1 MNNISKSDWQLFNKL
16 LPEWQER
23 YMHRLNQEYKR
34 ILDGDDSP
42 SNKFWKLEKR
52 IKADRKSPGV
62 IVEVSKRA
70 MFQTLLQ
77 LILEKVITDEDLN
90 GFSEELRDDINT
102 VIKRFG

>member
-23 YMHRLNQEYKR
+23 YVNRLNQEYKK
-34 ILDGDDSP
+34 ILDSDDSP

-62 IVEVSKRA
+62 LVEASKRS

-77 LILEKVITDEDLN
+77 LLSEKVIIDEDLN
-90 GFSEELRDDINT
+90 GFSEELRDEIND
-102 VIKRFG
+102 VVKRFG

>member
-23 YMHRLNQEYKR
+23 YMDRLNQEYKK
-34 ILDGDDSP
+34 ILDSDGSP
-42 SNKFWKLEKR
+42 ANKFWKLEKR

-62 IVEVSKRA
+62 IVEVSKRS

-77 LILEKVITDEDLN
+77 LLSEKVITDEDLN
-90 GFSEELRDDINT
+90 GFSEELRDGIDD
-102 VIKRFG
+102 VVKRFG

>member
-23 YMHRLNQEYKR
+23 YMNRLNQEYKR
-34 ILDGDDSP
+34 ILDGDGSAA
-42 SNKFWKLEKR
+42 NKFWKLEKR

-62 IVEVSKRA
+62 LVEASKRS

-77 LILEKVITDEDLN
+77 LISEKVITDEDLN
-90 GFSEELRDDINT
+90 GFSEELRDWIND
-102 VIKRFG
+102 VVKRFS

>member
-1 MNNISKSDWQLFNKL
+1 MNDISKSDWQLFNKL

-23 YMHRLNQEYKR
+23 YMDRLNQEYKR
-34 ILDGDDSP
+34 ILDSDGSP

-62 IVEVSKRA
+62 IVEASKRS

-77 LILEKVITDEDLN
+77 LISEKVITDEDLN
-90 GFSEELRDDINT
+90 GFSEELRDEIND
-102 VIKRFG
+102 VVK

>member
-23 YMHRLNQEYKR
+23 YMDRLNQEYKR

-42 SNKFWKLEKR
+42 ANKFWKLEKR

-62 IVEVSKRA
+62 IVEVSKRS

-77 LILEKVITDEDLN
+77 LLSEKVITDEDLD
-90 GFSEELRDDINT
+90 GFSEELRD
-102 VIKRFG
+102 VIDDVVKRLG

>member
-23 YMHRLNQEYKR
+23 YMNRLNQEYK
-34 ILDGDDSP
+34 INGDGSP

-62 IVEVSKRA
+62 IVEVSKNS

-77 LILEKVITDEDLN
+77 LISEKVITDEDLN
-90 GFSEELRDDINT
+90 GFSEELRDGIND
-102 VIKRFG
+102 VVKRFG

>member
-23 YMHRLNQEYKR
+23 YMNRLNQEYKR
-34 ILDGDDSP
+34 ILDGDGSAA
-42 SNKFWKLEKR
+42 NKFWKLEKR

-62 IVEVSKRA
+62 LVEVSKRSI
-70 MFQTLLQ
+70 FQTLLQ

-90 GFSEELRDDINT
+90 GFSEELRDRIND
-102 VIKRFG
+102 VVK

>member
-1 MNNISKSDWQLFNKL
+1 MDDISKSDWQLFNKL

-23 YMHRLNQEYKR
+23 YMNRLNHEYKR
-34 ILDGDDSP
+34 ILDSDGSP

-62 IVEVSKRA
+62 IVEVSKRS

-77 LILEKVITDEDLN
+77 LLSEKVITDEDLN
-90 GFSEELRDDINT
+90 GFSEELRDGIND
-102 VIKRFG
+102 VVKRFG

>member
-23 YMHRLNQEYKR
+23 YMNRLNHEYKR
-34 ILDGDDSP
+34 ILDSDDSP

-52 IKADRKSPGV
+52 IKEDRKSPGV
-62 IVEVSKRA
+62 IVEVSKRS

-77 LILEKVITDEDLN
+77 LISEKVITDEDLS
-90 GFSEELRDDINT
+90 GFSKELRDDINT
-102 VIKRFG
+102 VIKQFG

>member
-1 MNNISKSDWQLFNKL
+1 MNNISKSDWQLFNNL

-23 YMHRLNQEYKR
+23 YMNQLNQEYKR
-34 ILDGDDSP
+34 ILNGDGSS

-62 IVEVSKRA
+62 LVEVSKRS

-77 LILEKVITDEDLN
+77 LLSEKVITDEDLN
-90 GFSEELRDDINT
+90 SFSEELRDGIND
-102 VIKRFG
+102 VVKRFG

>member
-23 YMHRLNQEYKR
+23 YMNRLNQEYKR
-34 ILDGDDSP
+34 ILDGDGSAA
-42 SNKFWKLEKR
+42 NKFWKLEKR

-62 IVEVSKRA
+62 IVEASKRS

-77 LILEKVITDEDLN
+77 LISEKVITDEDLN
-90 GFSEELRDDINT
+90 GFSEELRDMIND
-102 VIKRFG
+102 VVK